1 MCEAGNENPE
11 ATDPVVIVG
20 TACRLPGGIDSPEG
34 LWRLLSDGEDVFGPF
49 PTDRGWDL
57 DALYDPDPSAPGRS
71 YVREGGFLAGAGEFD
86 APFFGISPREAEA
99 MHPQQRLLLEVVW
112 EALERAGVDPTTL
125 RGTATGVFVG
135 AEAHEYGP
143 GLTNAHGAEGHL
155 ATGTAGSVVS
165 GRVAYELGLRGPVL
179 TVDTASSSS
188 LVALHLAVR
197 SIRSGECARA
207 VVGGVTV
214 MPTPAAFVA
223 FSRQRALSPDA
234 RPRPFGADANGTAW
248 SEGVGVLFV
257 ERLSTARAE
266 GHQVL
271 AVVRGSGINSDGASA
286 GLTAPSEEAQREV
299 IVTALADAG
308 LLPSDVDAVEAH
320 GTGTPLGDPVE
331 ARALIA
337 AYGQDRERPLY
348 MGSLKSNL
356 GHTQAA
362 AGVLGVVKMVEALR
376 RGVLPAT
383 LRAEPPTPH
392 VDWSSGAVRLL
403 TGKRDWPGGDVPRRC
418 GVSSFGFS
426 GSNAHVLLEE
436 APPAPEPAGRESAP
450 LPAAL
455 PLVLSARSAAALRG
469 QAAGL
474 VGLEADQRDLGH
486 SLLASRSLFEH
497 RAVVVDRDGLERFAR
512 GEVTPA
518 VVTGVADVEGGTV
531 FVFPGQGAQ
540 WAGMGARLLDESPVF
555 ADRIGE
561 CAAALSPFTDWSLV
575 DVLRQTEGAPDLD
588 RVDVVQPVS
597 FAVMVSLAALWR
609 SRGVRPDAVV
619 GHSQGEIAAAVVAG
633 ALSLE
638 DGARVVALRSRA
650 IARRIAGDGLMMSV
664 ALAAERVEPLL
675 PADGSVQIAAVNGPT
690 SVVVAGP
697 PAALETL
704 FEALTAE
711 GVRVR
716 RIAVDYA
723 SHTTQVEAIQ
733 QELLDL
739 LAPIRPRT
747 AQVPFYSTVSSGWLD
762 TATMDAGYWYRNLR
776 HTVNFGPAIA
786 ALLDDGH
793 RAFIECSPHPVLRVA
808 LAEAVEAAGAR
819 AVVTGTLRRG
829 EDGLNRVFTSFAEAF
844 VRGVAVD
851 WSGLYE
857 GGRRIGLPTYAFD
870 RRRYWLAGPGAT
882 AAPVR
887 RPEPV
892 ADVPA
897 LDRAALLDAVRAQAA
912 GVLGHTDPAAI
923 DPSREFRAL
932 GFDSI
937 TAVELRER
945 LVGALGI
952 ALPTSAVYDHPTPDR
967 LTDFLLA
974 SVTGETGVTGE
985 TAEAAA
991 TGTAADEPI
1000 AIVGMACRFPGGV
1013 AGPEDLWRVAAEG
1026 RCVVGTFPTDRG
1038 WDLDALFAPGADGT
1052 PAVATQSGGFLSDA
1066 AGFDAE
1072 FFGISPREAKA
1083 MDPQQRHLLET
1094 TWEALEHAGL
1104 DPMSLRGTRT
1114 GVFVGTFGGS
1124 YASLLDRR
1132 EDSRGFV
1139 MTGTTPSV
1147 MSGRTAYVLGTEGP
1161 ALTVDTACSSSL
1173 VALHLAAQAL
1183 RAGECGLALAG
1194 GVTIMSTPDNFV
1206 EFTRQGGLAVDGRCK
1221 SFSDA
1226 ADGTGWSEGVG
1237 VLVLERLSAARANGH
1252 RVLAV
1257 VRGSAVNQDG
1267 ASNGLTAPN
1276 GPSQQRVIRAALA
1289 NAGLSPSEVDAV
1301 EAHGTGTKL
1310 GDPIEAQALLA
1321 AYGRDRDR
1329 PLLLGSLKSNIG
1341 HTQAAAGIAGVIKMV
1356 LAMRHGRLP
1365 GTLHVEQ
1372 PSSHVDWSMGAVE
1385 LLTKAAAWPDT
1396 GRPRR
1401 AAVSSFG
1408 ISGTNAHVVLEQVAQ
1423 PEPAPETNGVLVPWM
1438 VSAPTAEALRAQAA
1452 RIATASGGA
1461 ADVAL
1466 SLAGTRTHFPH
1477 RLAVTGR
1484 DGDTL
1489 RAELA
1494 DPTGALQGSVVHGR
1508 LGVLFTGQGSQRLG
1522 MGRGLY
1528 ERFPAFAAAFD
1539 EVVAALGT
1547 EVRDVMWGKEA
1558 AELDR
1563 TRWTQPA
1570 LFALEVALYRL
1581 VESWGVEPDMVGGH
1595 SVGEIA
1601 AAHVAGVLSLA
1612 DAATLVL
1619 TRADLM
1625 QALPEGGAML
1635 AVEATPGEVCPLL
1648 VEGVSIAAVNGPM
1661 SVVVSGV
1668 GDVVAKIR
1676 DTFTALGRRTKPLPV
1691 SHAYHSPLMDP
1702 MLARFGEALGECTF
1716 HEPRIPFVSALTGRI
1731 DSPDSGIYWAQHVR
1745 QPVLFTDAVRA
1756 MADAGVRT
1764 VLELGPDGTLTALV
1778 PDAAGDVDLRAIP
1791 LLRRDRPE
1799 EEAAVTALTE
1809 LHVRGTTVDWAAF
1822 LADTGAHLVALPTYA
1837 FRHQRFW
1844 PDDGRTDDVVG
1855 AGLDQAGHPLLGAVV
1870 RPADGDGV
1878 LLTGRLSATAHP
1890 WLADHVVG
1898 GRNLFPGTGF
1908 VELVLRAGEEAGC
1921 PRLDELTLAVPLVLP
1936 AHGSV
1941 PVQVAVGA
1949 DEDGRRPVKVSAFA
1963 DGTWTPHATGYLT
1976 ADAPAPDTAF
1986 AREPWP
1992 PAGAQALPLDDRYE
2006 RLAETNLAYGP
2017 AFRGVRAVWRRDAEV
2032 FAEVALPDVVAG
2044 QAGAFG
2050 LHPALLD
2057 AAVQVAFLA
2066 DLGAAPGALPFA
2078 WEGVSLAATGAAVL
2092 RVRLTTTGPGVSIT
2106 AADVLG
2112 DPVAAVESLT
2122 LRAAAAPVAAHAY
2135 DSLFALEWT
2144 PLPDAAAIEPAAV
2157 TEFAPATGDI
2167 AAATH
2172 AAAAKALEAVQEWL
2186 SGDSAEPLLF
2196 VTHGAVTGAD
2206 PASAAVWGLV
2216 RSAQTENPGRF
2227 LLLDLPEGQDP
2238 SAAYGALQASG
2249 EPQGWVRDGVVHA
2262 ARLAHL
2268 GADAGLLP
2276 PRGSGWRLDV
2286 THRGS
2291 IDNIALVPHPEAERE
2306 PTGRQVQ
2313 VRVRAAGVNFRD
2325 VLNVLGMYPGD
2336 PGAPGAE
2343 AMGEVVSVGPEVTGV
2358 RFGDRVMGMVTGGFG
2373 PLAVVDERLIV
2384 PVPAAWPDE
2393 VAAAVPLVFLTA
2405 YHGLVDLAGL
2415 RSGERVLIHA
2425 GAGGVGM
2432 AAIQLARHLGAE
2444 VFATASEGKWD
2455 TLRALG
2461 VADDHI
2467 ATSRTLDFAEAFA
2480 RVLGEQR
2487 IDVVLNSLAGEF
2499 IDASLGLLADGGR
2512 FAEMGKTDLRDPADL
2527 PGVRY
2532 LPFDLMTVEPDRVA
2546 GMLAALGE
2554 LFDAGT
2560 LTPLPV
2566 RSWDVRRARD
2576 AFRYMSQAKHIGKI
2590 ALTMPAEPA
2599 TEGTVLVTGG
2609 TGGLGS
2615 RLALHLA
2622 GQGVT
2627 RMVLAS
2633 RRGQTADGA
2642 AQLGEELA
2650 RRGVEVRMVACDI
2663 ADADATREL
2672 VASIPDLTTVV
2683 HTAGVL
2689 DDGVVGSLT
2698 PQRLATVLRAKADAA
2713 WNLHEATKDR
2723 PLTAFVTF
2731 SSVMGV
2737 LGGAGQANYAAAN
2750 AFLDAL
2756 AAHRRSVGLPAVSLA
2771 WGAWAPGTGMT
2782 ATLSE
2787 ADLARMA
2794 RDGMA
2799 PLPTEQGMALFDAAL
2814 AVDAPVLVPMRLD
2827 LPRLRAR
2834 SDVPAVLRGLA
2845 GTGRRTAASAAA
2857 EAGTAT
2863 LASRLAGAAPD
2874 ERLRLVL
2881 GAVRTEAAAVLGHG
2895 SPAAI
2900 EPSREFRQLGFDS
2913 LTGVELRNRLTTV
2926 TGRRLPSTLLFD
2938 YPTPAALAEY
2948 LRGEL
2953 TPSNAPEP
2961 AGTGTPL
2968 EQLDRLEAALAAAGS
2983 TADHATLADRL
2994 EQLGRRLRQTDMDTA
3009 GPVGEIDA
3017 DKINS
3022 ASVDELFT
3030 IIDGDLGVSQN

>member
-1 MCEAGNENPE
+1 MI
-11 ATDPVVIVG
+11 DPVVIVG
-20 TACRLPGGIDSPEG
+20 TACRLPGGIDSPEE
-34 LWRLLSDGEDVFGPF
+34 LWRLLCDGEDVLGPF

-57 DALYDPDPSAPGRS
+57 DALYDPDPTAPGRS
-71 YVREGGFLAGAGEFD
+71 YVREGGFLAGAAEFD
-86 APFFGISPREAEA
+86 ATFFGISPREAEP
-99 MHPQQRLLLEVVW
+99 MHPQQRVLLEVVW
-112 EALERAGVDPTTL
+112 EALERAGVDPATL
-125 RGTATGVFVG
+125 RSTATGVFVG

-155 ATGTAGSVVS
+155 HTGTAGSVAS
-165 GRVAYELGLRGPVL
+165 GRIAYELGLRGPVL

-197 SIRSGECARA
+197 SIRGGECAQA
-207 VVGGVTV
+207 IVGGVTV

-234 RPRPFGADANGTAW
+234 RPKPFGADANGTAW
-248 SEGVGVLFV
+248 SEGAGVLFV
-257 ERLSTARAE
+257 ERLSTARAA

-271 AVVRGSGINSDGASA
+271 AVVRGSAINSDGASA

-299 IVTALADAG
+299 VVAALADAG
-308 LLPSDVDAVEAH
+308 LRPSEVDAVEAH
-320 GTGTPLGDPVE
+320 GTGTPLGDPIE

-337 AYGQDRERPLY
+337 TYGQDRDRPLY

-376 RGVLPAT
+376 HGVLPAT

-392 VDWSSGAVRLL
+392 VDWSSGAVELL
-403 TGKRDWPGGDVPRRC
+403 TRQRDWTSGDALRRC

-426 GSNAHVLLEE
+426 GSNAHVLMEE
-436 APPAPEPAGRESAP
+436 APPVPAPAERVTEPA
-450 LPAAL
+450 PAAL

-474 VGLEADQRDLGH
+474 VGLEADPRDLGH
-486 SLLASRSLFEH
+486 SLVTTRSLFEH
-497 RAVVVDRDGLERFAR
+497 RAVVVDRDGLEVFAR
-512 GEVTPA
+512 GEATPA
-518 VVTGVADVEGGTV
+518 VVHGVADVEGRTV

-555 ADRIGE
+555 AEHINE
-561 CAAALSPFTDWSLV
+561 CAVALSEFTDWSLV
-575 DVLRQTEGAPDLD
+575 DVLRQAEGAPSLD

-609 SRGVRPDAVV
+609 ARGVRPDAVV

-638 DGARVVALRSRA
+638 DGARVVALRSQA
-650 IARRIAGDGLMMSV
+650 LARRIAGEGVMMSV
-664 ALAAERVEPLL
+664 PLPVERVERML
-675 PADGSVQIAAVNGPT
+675 PADGSVQIAVVNGPA
-690 SVVVAGP
+690 SVVVAGA

-704 FEALTAE
+704 FDTWTAD

-716 RIAVDYA
+716 RIDIDYA
-723 SHTTQVEAIQ
+723 SHTAQVEKIQ
-733 QELLDL
+733 EELLDL
-739 LAPIRPRT
+739 LAPVRPRT
-747 AQVPFYSTVSSGWLD
+747 AEVPFYSTVTGEWLD
-762 TATMDAGYWYRNLR
+762 TATMDGGYWYRNLR
-776 HTVNFGPAIA
+776 STVNFGPAIA
-786 ALLDDGH
+786 ALLAEGH
-793 RAFIECSPHPVLRVA
+793 RAFIECSPHPVLRVGI
-808 LAEAVEAAGAR
+808 AEAVEAAGVR

-829 EDGLNRVFTSFAEAF
+829 EGGLDRVYASFAEAF
-844 VRGVAVD
+844 VRGVPMD
-851 WSGLYE
+851 WAGLYE
-857 GGRRIGLPTYAFD
+857 GGRRIDLPTYAFD
-870 RRRYWLAGPGAT
+870 RRRYWMAGPGAT

-887 RPEPV
+887 EPEPV
-892 ADVPA
+892 AVAEVPA
-897 LDRAALLDAVRAQAA
+897 LDRAALLDTVRAQAA
-912 GVLGHTDPAAI
+912 TVLGHTDTAAI
-923 DPSREFRAL
+923 DTSREWRAL
-932 GFDSI
+932 GVDSI
-937 TAVELRER
+937 TAVDLRER
-945 LVGALGI
+945 LVAALGT
-952 ALPTSAVYDHPTPDR
+952 ALPTSVVYDHPTPDR
-967 LTDFLLA
+967 LADFLHA
-974 SVTGETGVTGE
+974 S
-985 TAEAAA
+985 A
-991 TGTAADEPI
+991 TGGTEDATVTPATADEPI
-1000 AIVGMACRFPGGV
+1000 AIVGMACRFPGGI

-1026 RCVVGTFPTDRG
+1026 RCVVGDFPTDRG
-1038 WDLDALFAPGADGT
+1038 WDLDALFAPGPDGT
-1052 PAVATQSGGFLSDA
+1052 PAVATRSGGFLPDA

-1083 MDPQQRHLLET
+1083 MDPQQRQLLET
-1094 TWEALEHAGL
+1094 SWEALERAGL
-1104 DPMSLRGTRT
+1104 DPASLRGTRT

-1124 YASLLDRR
+1124 YEALLGRR
-1132 EDSRGFV
+1132 DDSRGFV

-1147 MSGRTAYVLGTEGP
+1147 MSGRTAYVLGLEGP

-1206 EFTRQGGLAVDGRCK
+1206 EFTRQGGLAADGRCK

-1289 NAGLSPSEVDAV
+1289 NAGLRPSDVDAV
-1301 EAHGTGTKL
+1301 EAHGTGTRL
-1310 GDPIEAQALLA
+1310 GDPIEAEALLA
-1321 AYGRDRDR
+1321 AYGRDRET

-1356 LAMRHGRLP
+1356 QAMQHGMLP
-1365 GTLHVEQ
+1365 RTLHVEQ
-1372 PSSHVDWSMGAVE
+1372 PSSHVDWSAGAVD
-1385 LLTKAAAWPDT
+1385 LLTEATPWPDT
-1396 GRPRR
+1396 DRPRR

-1423 PEPAPETNGVLVPWM
+1423 PEPEPETNGVLVPWV
-1438 VSAPTAEALRAQAA
+1438 VSAPTPEALRAQAA
-1452 RIATASGGA
+1452 RVATASGGA
-1461 ADVAL
+1461 ADVAR
-1466 SLAGTRTHFPH
+1466 SLVGTRTHFAH

-1489 RAELA
+1489 RAMLA
-1494 DPTGALQGSVVHGR
+1494 GPAGAVQGSVVPGK
-1508 LGVLFTGQGSQRLG
+1508 LGVLFTGQGAQRLG

-1528 ERFPAFAAAFD
+1528 ERFPAFATAYD

-1547 EVRDVMWGKEA
+1547 EVRDVMWGEDA

-1563 TRWTQPA
+1563 TRRTQPA

-1581 VESWGVEPDMVGGH
+1581 VQSWGVEPDMVGGH

-1619 TRADLM
+1619 TRAGLM
-1625 QALPEGGAML
+1625 GALPEGGAML
-1635 AVEATPGEVCPLL
+1635 AVEATVGEVCPLL
-1648 VEGVSIAAVNGPM
+1648 VEGVSIAAVNGPT
-1661 SVVVSGV
+1661 SVVVAGV
-1668 GDVVAKIR
+1668 GEVVAKIR
-1676 DTFTALGRRTKPLPV
+1676 DTFTEQGRRTKLLPV

-1702 MLARFGEALGECTF
+1702 MLAEFGETLEDLTF
-1716 HEPRIPFVSALTGRI
+1716 QEPRIPFVSALTGRI
-1731 DSPDSGIYWAQHVR
+1731 DAPDSGIYWVQHVR

-1764 VLELGPDGTLTALV
+1764 VLELGPDGTLSALV
-1778 PDAAGDVDLRAIP
+1778 PDAVGDADIRAIP

-1799 EEAAVTALTE
+1799 EDRAVTALTE
-1809 LHVRGTTVDWAAF
+1809 LYVRGTEVDWAAF
-1822 LADTGAHLVALPTYA
+1822 LADTGAHTVTLPTYA

-1844 PDDGRTDDVVG
+1844 PDDGETGDVTG
-1855 AGLDQAGHPLLGAVV
+1855 AGLEQAGHPLLGAVV
-1870 RPADGDGV
+1870 RLADGDGV
-1878 LLTGRLSATAHP
+1878 LLTGRLSATAQP

-1898 GRNLFPGTGF
+1898 GRILFPGTGF
-1908 VELVLRAGEEAGC
+1908 VELALRAGDEAGC
-1921 PRLDELTLAVPLVLP
+1921 GRLDELTLAVPLVLP
-1936 AHGSV
+1936 ARGSV

-1949 DEDGRRPVKVSAFA
+1949 AEDGRRPVKVSSWA
-1963 DGTWTPHATGYLT
+1963 DGTWTLHATGHLA
-1976 ADAPAPDTAF
+1976 ADAPAVDTAF
-1986 AREPWP
+1986 ARDQWP
-1992 PAGAQALPLDDRYE
+1992 PAGAQALPLDDCYE
-2006 RLAETNLAYGP
+2006 RLAAMDLDYGP
-2017 AFRGVRAVWRRDAEV
+2017 AFRGVRAVWQRDAEV
-2032 FAEVALPDVVAG
+2032 FAEVALPDVVADR
-2044 QAGAFG
+2044 ADAFG

-2057 AAVQVAFLA
+2057 AAVQVAFLG
-2066 DLGAAPGALPFA
+2066 DLGVPPGALPFA
-2078 WEGVSLAATGAAVL
+2078 WEGVTLPAAGATAL
-2092 RVRLTTTGPGVSIT
+2092 RVRLAPNGPGVSVT

-2112 DPVAAVESLT
+2112 EPVAAVESLT
-2122 LRAAAAPVAAHAY
+2122 LRAAATPAAALAY
-2135 DSLFALEWT
+2135 DSLFALDWT
-2144 PLPDAAAIEPAAV
+2144 PLPEAGAAEPAAV
-2157 TEFAPATGDI
+2157 LEFAPAAGDM
-2167 AAATH
+2167 
-2172 AAAAKALEAVQEWL
+2172 AAAAHEAAARALEAVQKRL
-2186 SGDSAEPLLF
+2186 SGDSEEPLLF
-2196 VTHGAVTGAD
+2196 VTHGAVTGDD
-2206 PASAAVWGLV
+2206 PASAAVWGLL

-2227 LLLDLPEGQDP
+2227 LLLDLPDGGDLP
-2238 SAAYGALQASG
+2238 AAYGALLASG

-2262 ARLAHL
+2262 ARLARL

-2276 PRGSGWRLDV
+2276 PGGSGWRLDIPK
-2286 THRGS
+2286 RGS
-2291 IDNIALVPHPEAERE
+2291 IDDIALVPYPDAERE
-2306 PTGRQVQ
+2306 LAGRHVR

-2343 AMGEVVSVGPEVTGV
+2343 GMGEIVEVGPEVTGLRV
-2358 RFGDRVMGMVTGGFG
+2358 GDRVMGMITGGFG
-2373 PLAVVDERLIV
+2373 PLAAVDERLLT
-2384 PVPAAWPDE
+2384 PVPAAWPDD

-2415 RSGERVLIHA
+2415 RGGERVLIHA

-2467 ATSRTLDFAEAFA
+2467 ASSRTLDFAGAFGG
-2480 RVLGEQR
+2480 VLGEQR

-2512 FAEMGKTDLRDPADL
+2512 FVEMGKTDLRDPADL

-2532 LPFDLMTVEPDRVA
+2532 LPFDLMVVAPDCIA
-2546 GMLAALGE
+2546 GMLAELGKLFEAGAL
-2554 LFDAGT
+2554 A
-2560 LTPLPV
+2560 PLPV
-2566 RSWDVRRARD
+2566 RSWDVRRACD
-2576 AFRYMSQAKHIGKI
+2576 AFRYMSQARHIGKI
-2590 ALTMPAEPA
+2590 TLTMPTGPA
-2599 TEGTVLVTGG
+2599 TGGTVLVTGG

-2633 RRGQTADGA
+2633 RRGPAADGA
-2642 AQLGEELA
+2642 TELREELA
-2650 RRGVEVRMVACDI
+2650 ALGVQVRVVACDI
-2663 ADADATREL
+2663 ADGDATREL

-2723 PLTAFVTF
+2723 RLAHFVTF

-2737 LGGAGQANYAAAN
+2737 IGGAGQANYAAAN

-2756 AAHRRSVGLPAVSLA
+2756 AAHRRSAGLPAVSLA

-2782 ATLSE
+2782 ATLSDV
-2787 ADLARMA
+2787 DLARMA

-2799 PLPTEQGMALFDAAL
+2799 PLTTEQGMALFDAAL
-2814 AVDAPVLVPMRLD
+2814 AVDAPALVPMRLE
-2827 LPRLRAR
+2827 LSKLRTR

-2845 GTGRRTAASAAA
+2845 GTGRRTAASTAAA
-2857 EAGTAT
+2857 EVAT

-2900 EPSREFRQLGFDS
+2900 EQSREFRQLGFDS
-2913 LTGVELRNRLTTV
+2913 LTGVELRNRLNTV

-2938 YPTPAALAEY
+2938 YPTPSALAEY
-2948 LRGEL
+2948 LRDEL
-2953 TPSNAPEP
+2953 APSAEPEA

-2968 EQLDRLEAALAAAGS
+2968 QELDRLEAALAAAGP

-2994 EQLGRRLRQTDMDTA
+2994 EQLGRRLRQAETDAA
-3009 GPVGEIDA
+3009 GPVDEIDA

-3030 IIDGDLGVSQN
+3030 IIDGELGISQD

>member
-1 MCEAGNENPE
+1 MSEAGNENPE
-11 ATDPVVIVG
+11 VIDPVVIVG

-34 LWRLLSDGEDVFGPF
+34 LWRLLCDGEDVLGPF

-57 DALYDPDPSAPGRS
+57 DALYDPDPTAPGRS
-71 YVREGGFLAGAGEFD
+71 YVREGGFLAGAAEFD

-99 MHPQQRLLLEVVW
+99 MHPQQRVLLEVVW
-112 EALERAGVDPTTL
+112 EALERAGVDPVTL
-125 RGTATGVFVG
+125 RNTATGVFVG

-155 ATGTAGSVVS
+155 HTGTAGSVAS
-165 GRVAYELGLRGPVL
+165 GRIAYELGLRGPVL

-197 SIRSGECARA
+197 SVRGGECAQA
-207 VVGGVTV
+207 IVGGVTV

-234 RPRPFGADANGTAW
+234 RPKPFGADANGTAW
-248 SEGVGVLFV
+248 SEGAGVLFV

-271 AVVRGSGINSDGASA
+271 AVVRGSAINSDGASA

-299 IVTALADAG
+299 VAAALADAG
-308 LLPSDVDAVEAH
+308 LRPSEVDAVEAH
-320 GTGTPLGDPVE
+320 GTGTPLGDPIE

-337 AYGQDRERPLY
+337 TYGQDRDRPLWT
-348 MGSLKSNL
+348 GSLKSNL

-376 RGVLPAT
+376 HGVLPAT
-383 LRAEPPTPH
+383 LRAEPPTSH
-392 VDWSSGAVRLL
+392 VDWSSGAVELL
-403 TGKRDWPGGDVPRRC
+403 TRQRDWTSGDAPRRC

-436 APPAPEPAGRESAP
+436 APPAPAPAERETE
-450 LPAAL
+450 PAAL

-474 VGLEADQRDLGH
+474 VRLEADPRDLGH
-486 SLLASRSLFEH
+486 SLVTTRSLFEH
-497 RAVVVDRDGLERFAR
+497 RAVVVDRDGLEAFAR
-512 GEVTPA
+512 GEATPA
-518 VVTGVADVEGGTV
+518 AVHGVADVEGRTV

-555 ADRIGE
+555 AERIGA
-561 CAAALSPFTDWSLV
+561 CAAALSEFTDWSLV
-575 DVLRQTEGAPDLD
+575 DVLRQAEGAPDLD

-609 SRGVRPDAVV
+609 ARGVRPDAVV

-650 IARRIAGDGLMMSV
+650 IARRIAGEGAMMSV
-664 ALAAERVEPLL
+664 PLPVERVESLL
-675 PADGSVQIAAVNGPT
+675 PADGSVQIAVVNGPA
-690 SVVVAGP
+690 SVVVAGA

-704 FEALTAE
+704 FDTLTAD

-716 RIAVDYA
+716 RIDVDYA
-723 SHTTQVEAIQ
+723 SHTAQVEKIQ
-733 QELLDL
+733 EELLDL
-739 LAPIRPRT
+739 LAPVRPRT
-747 AQVPFYSTVSSGWLD
+747 AEVPFHSTVTGEWLD
-762 TATMDAGYWYRNLR
+762 TETMDGGYWYRNLR
-776 HTVNFGPAIA
+776 STVNFGPAIA
-786 ALLDDGH
+786 TLLDEGH
-793 RAFIECSPHPVLRVA
+793 RAFIECSPHPVLRVGIT
-808 LAEAVEAAGAR
+808 EAIEAAGVR

-829 EDGLNRVFTSFAEAF
+829 EDGLDRVYASFAEAF
-844 VRGVAVD
+844 VRGVPVD
-851 WSGLYE
+851 WAGLYE
-857 GGRRIGLPTYAFD
+857 GGRRIDLPTYAFD
-870 RRRYWLAGPGAT
+870 RRRYWTAGPGTT

-887 RPEPV
+887 EPEPAAV
-892 ADVPA
+892 AEVPA
-897 LDRAALLDAVRAQAA
+897 LDRTALLDTVRAQAA
-912 GVLGHTDPAAI
+912 TVLGHTDAAAI
-923 DPSREFRAL
+923 DTSRGFRAL

-937 TAVELRER
+937 TAVDLRER
-945 LVGALGI
+945 LVAALGI
-952 ALPTSAVYDHPTPDR
+952 ALPASVVYDHPTPDR
-967 LTDFLLA
+967 LADFLLA
-974 SVTGETGVTGE
+974 SVTGETE
-985 TAEAAA
+985 EATLTPA
-991 TGTAADEPI
+991 AADEPI
-1000 AIVGMACRFPGGV
+1000 AIVGMACRFPGGI

-1026 RCVVGTFPTDRG
+1026 RCVVGDFPTDRG
-1038 WDLDALFAPGADGT
+1038 WDLDALFAPGSDGT
-1052 PAVATQSGGFLSDA
+1052 PAVATRSGGFLPDA

-1083 MDPQQRHLLET
+1083 MDPQQRQLLET
-1094 TWEALEHAGL
+1094 TWEALERAGL
-1104 DPMSLRGTRT
+1104 DPASLRGTRT

-1124 YASLLDRR
+1124 YESLLGRR
-1132 EDSRGFV
+1132 DDARGFV

-1147 MSGRTAYVLGTEGP
+1147 MSGRTAYVLGLEGP

-1206 EFTRQGGLAVDGRCK
+1206 EFTRQGGLAADGRCK

-1289 NAGLSPSEVDAV
+1289 NAGLRPSDVDAV
-1301 EAHGTGTKL
+1301 EAHGTGTRL

-1321 AYGRDRDR
+1321 AYGRDRET

-1356 LAMRHGRLP
+1356 QAMQHGMLP
-1365 GTLHVEQ
+1365 QTLHVEQ
-1372 PSSHVDWSMGAVE
+1372 PSSHVDWSAGAVD
-1385 LLTKAAAWPDT
+1385 LLTEATPWPDT
-1396 GRPRR
+1396 DRPRR

-1408 ISGTNAHVVLEQVAQ
+1408 ISGTNAHVILEQAAQ
-1423 PEPAPETNGVLVPWM
+1423 PEPAPETNGVLVPWV
-1438 VSAPTAEALRAQAA
+1438 VSAPTPEALRAQAA
-1452 RIATASGGA
+1452 RVATASGGA

-1466 SLAGTRTHFPH
+1466 SLAGTRTRFAH

-1489 RAELA
+1489 RATLA
-1494 DPTGALQGSVVHGR
+1494 GPTDAVQGSVVQGK

-1528 ERFPAFAAAFD
+1528 ERFPAFATAYD
-1539 EVVAALGT
+1539 EVIAALGT
-1547 EVRDVMWGKEA
+1547 EVRDVMWGEDA

-1563 TRWTQPA
+1563 TRWAQPA

-1619 TRADLM
+1619 TRAGLM

-1635 AVEATPGEVCPLL
+1635 AVEATLGEVCPLL
-1648 VEGVSIAAVNGPM
+1648 VEGVSVAAVNGPA
-1661 SVVVSGV
+1661 SVVVAGV
-1668 GDVVAKIR
+1668 GEVVAKIR
-1676 DTFTALGRRTKPLPV
+1676 DTFTEQGRRTKLLLV

-1702 MLARFGEALGECTF
+1702 MLAGFGEALEDLAF

-1731 DSPDSGIYWAQHVR
+1731 DVPDSGVYWVQHVR

-1764 VLELGPDGTLTALV
+1764 VLELGPDGTLSALV
-1778 PDAAGDVDLRAIP
+1778 PDAAGDADVRAIP

-1799 EEAAVTALTE
+1799 EDRAVTALTE
-1809 LHVRGTTVDWAAF
+1809 LHVRGTEVDWAAF
-1822 LADTGAHLVALPTYA
+1822 LADTGAHTVALPTYA

-1844 PDDGRTDDVVG
+1844 PDDGETGDVVG
-1855 AGLDQAGHPLLGAVV
+1855 AGLEQAGHPLLGAVV
-1870 RPADGDGV
+1870 QLADRDGV
-1878 LLTGRLSATAHP
+1878 LLTGRLSATAQP

-1898 GRNLFPGTGF
+1898 GRILFPGTGF
-1908 VELVLRAGEEAGC
+1908 VELALRAGDEAGC
-1921 PRLDELTLAVPLVLP
+1921 GRLDELTLAVPLVLP
-1936 AHGSV
+1936 ARGSV

-1949 DEDGRRPVKVSAFA
+1949 AEDGRRPVKVSSWA
-1963 DGTWTPHATGYLT
+1963 DGTWTLHATGHLA
-1976 ADAPAPDTAF
+1976 ADAPAADTAF
-1986 AREPWP
+1986 ARDQWP
-1992 PAGAQALPLDDRYE
+1992 PAGAQALPLDDCYE
-2006 RLAETNLAYGP
+2006 RLAAMNLDYGP

-2032 FAEVALPDVVAG
+2032 FAEVALPDAVADR
-2044 QAGAFG
+2044 AGAFG

-2057 AAVQVAFLA
+2057 AAVQVAFLG
-2066 DLGAAPGALPFA
+2066 DMGVPPGALPFA
-2078 WEGVSLAATGAAVL
+2078 WEGVSLPAAGAAAL
-2092 RVRLTTTGPGVSIT
+2092 RVRLAPNGPGVSIT

-2112 DPVAAVESLT
+2112 EPVAAAESLT
-2122 LRAAAAPVAAHAY
+2122 LRAAATPAAALAY
-2135 DSLFALEWT
+2135 DSLFALDWT
-2144 PLPDAAAIEPAAV
+2144 PLPEAGAAEPAAV
-2157 TEFAPATGDI
+2157 LEFAPATGDM
-2167 AAATH
+2167 AAAAH
-2172 AAAAKALEAVQEWL
+2172 AAAARALEAVQERL
-2186 SGDSAEPLLF
+2186 SRDSEEPLLF
-2196 VTHGAVTGAD
+2196 VTHGAVSGDD

-2216 RSAQTENPGRF
+2216 RTAQTENPGRF
-2227 LLLDLPEGQDP
+2227 LLLDLPEGGDLP
-2238 SAAYGALQASG
+2238 AAYGALVTSG

-2262 ARLAHL
+2262 ARLARL

-2276 PRGSGWRLDV
+2276 PGGSGWRLDIPK
-2286 THRGS
+2286 RGS
-2291 IDNIALVPHPEAERE
+2291 IDDIALVPYPEAERE
-2306 PTGRQVQ
+2306 LAGRHVR

-2343 AMGEVVSVGPEVTGV
+2343 GMGEVVEVGPEVTGV
-2358 RFGDRVMGMVTGGFG
+2358 RVGDRVMGMITGGFG
-2373 PLAVVDERLIV
+2373 PLAVVDERLLT

-2415 RSGERVLIHA
+2415 RGGERVLVHA

-2467 ATSRTLDFAEAFA
+2467 ASSRTLDFAGTFG

-2499 IDASLGLLADGGR
+2499 TDASLDLLADGGR
-2512 FAEMGKTDLRDPADL
+2512 FVEMGKTDLRDPADL
-2527 PGVRY
+2527 PDVRY
-2532 LPFDLMTVEPDRVA
+2532 LPFDLMVVDPDRIA
-2546 GMLAALGE
+2546 GMLAELSE
-2554 LFDAGT
+2554 LFEAGV
-2560 LTPLPV
+2560 LAPLPV
-2566 RSWDVRRARD
+2566 RSWDVRRAGD
-2576 AFRYMSQAKHIGKI
+2576 AFRYMSQARHTGKI
-2590 ALTMPAEPA
+2590 TLTMPAGTA
-2599 TEGTVLVTGG
+2599 TDGTVLVTGG

-2622 GQGVT
+2622 GQGVA

-2633 RRGQTADGA
+2633 RRGPAADGA
-2642 AQLGEELA
+2642 TELREELA
-2650 RRGVEVRMVACDI
+2650 GLGVQVRVVACDI
-2663 ADADATREL
+2663 ADGDATREL

-2723 PLTAFVTF
+2723 RLAHFVTF

-2737 LGGAGQANYAAAN
+2737 IGGAGQANYAAAN

-2756 AAHRRSVGLPAVSLA
+2756 AAHRRSAGLPAVSLA
-2771 WGAWAPGTGMT
+2771 WGAWAPGAGMT
-2782 ATLSE
+2782 ATLSDV
-2787 ADLARMA
+2787 DLARMA

-2799 PLPTEQGMALFDAAL
+2799 PLTTEQGMALFDAAL
-2814 AVDAPVLVPMRLD
+2814 AVDAPALVPMRLE
-2827 LPRLRAR
+2827 LSGLRTR
-2834 SDVPAVLRGLA
+2834 SDAPAVLRGLA
-2845 GTGRRTAASAAA
+2845 GTGRRTAASTAAA
-2857 EAGTAT
+2857 EVAT

-2895 SPAAI
+2895 SSAAI
-2900 EPSREFRQLGFDS
+2900 EQYREFRQLGFDS
-2913 LTGVELRNRLTTV
+2913 LTGVELRNRLNTV

-2938 YPTPAALAEY
+2938 YPTPSALAEY
-2948 LRGEL
+2948 LRDEL
-2953 TPSNAPEP
+2953 APSAGAEA
-2961 AGTGTPL
+2961 AGTGMPL
-2968 EQLDRLEAALAAAGS
+2968 QELDRLEAALAAAGP

-2994 EQLGRRLRQTDMDTA
+2994 EQLGRRLRQAETDAA
-3009 GPVGEIDA
+3009 GHVDEIDA

-3030 IIDGDLGVSQN
+3030 IIDGELGISQD

>member
-1 MCEAGNENPE
+1 MSEAGNENPE
-11 ATDPVVIVG
+11 VIDPVVIVG
-20 TACRLPGGIDSPEG
+20 TACRLPGGIDSPEE
-34 LWRLLSDGEDVFGPF
+34 LWRLLCDGEDVLGPF

-57 DALYDPDPSAPGRS
+57 DALYDPDPTAPGRS
-71 YVREGGFLAGAGEFD
+71 YVREGGFLAGAAEFD

-99 MHPQQRLLLEVVW
+99 MHPQQRVLLEVVW
-112 EALERAGVDPTTL
+112 EALERAGVDPATL

-155 ATGTAGSVVS
+155 HTGTAGSVAS
-165 GRVAYELGLRGPVL
+165 GRIAYELGLRGPVL

-197 SIRSGECARA
+197 SVRGGECAQA
-207 VVGGVTV
+207 IVGGVTV

-223 FSRQRALSPDA
+223 FSRQRGLSPDA
-234 RPRPFGADANGTAW
+234 RPKPFGADANGTAW
-248 SEGVGVLFV
+248 SEGAGVLFV
-257 ERLSTARAE
+257 ERLSTARAA

-271 AVVRGSGINSDGASA
+271 AVVRGSAINSDGASA

-299 IVTALADAG
+299 VVAALADAG
-308 LLPSDVDAVEAH
+308 LRPSEVDAVEAH
-320 GTGTPLGDPVE
+320 GTGTPLGDPIE

-337 AYGQDRERPLY
+337 TYGQDRDRPLWT
-348 MGSLKSNL
+348 GSLKSNV

-376 RGVLPAT
+376 HGVLPAT

-392 VDWSSGAVRLL
+392 VDWSSGAVELL
-403 TGKRDWPGGDVPRRC
+403 TGQRDWTSGDAPRRC

-436 APPAPEPAGRESAP
+436 APPVPVPAERETEPG
-450 LPAAL
+450 PAAL

-469 QAAGL
+469 QAARL
-474 VGLEADQRDLGH
+474 VGLEAGPRDLGH
-486 SLLASRSLFEH
+486 SLVTTRSLFEH
-497 RAVVVDRDGLERFAR
+497 RAVVVDRDGLEAFAR
-512 GEVTPA
+512 GEATPA
-518 VVTGVADVEGGTV
+518 VVHGVADAEGRTV

-555 ADRIGE
+555 AERIGACE
-561 CAAALSPFTDWSLV
+561 AALSEFTDWSLV
-575 DVLRQTEGAPDLD
+575 DVLRQAEGAPSLD

-609 SRGVRPDAVV
+609 ARGVRPDAVV

-638 DGARVVALRSRA
+638 DGARVVALRGQV
-650 IARRIAGDGLMMSV
+650 IARRIAGDGVMMSV
-664 ALAAERVEPLL
+664 PLPVERVESLL
-675 PADGSVQIAAVNGPT
+675 PADGSVQIAVVNGPA
-690 SVVVAGP
+690 SVVVAGA
-697 PAALETL
+697 PAVLETL
-704 FEALTAE
+704 FDTLTAD

-716 RIAVDYA
+716 RVDIDYA
-723 SHTTQVEAIQ
+723 SHTAQVEEVQ
-733 QELLDL
+733 EELLEL
-739 LAPIRPRT
+739 LAPVRPRT
-747 AQVPFYSTVSSGWLD
+747 AEVPFYSTVTGEWLD
-762 TATMDAGYWYRNLR
+762 TATMDGDYWYRNLR
-776 HTVNFGPAIA
+776 STVKFGPAIA
-786 ALLDDGH
+786 ALLDEGH
-793 RAFIECSPHPVLRVA
+793 RAFIECSPHPVLRVGIG
-808 LAEAVEAAGAR
+808 EAVEAAGVR

-829 EDGLNRVFTSFAEAF
+829 EDGLERVYASFAEAF
-844 VRGVAVD
+844 VRGVPVD
-851 WSGLYE
+851 WAGLYE
-857 GGRRIGLPTYAFD
+857 GGRRIDLPTYAFD
-870 RRRYWLAGPGAT
+870 RRRYWMAGPGAT

-887 RPEPV
+887 EPEPLTV
-892 ADVPA
+892 AEVPA
-897 LDRAALLDAVRAQAA
+897 LGRAALLDTVRAQAA
-912 GVLGHTDPAAI
+912 TVLGHTDTAAI
-923 DPSREFRAL
+923 DTSREWRAL

-937 TAVELRER
+937 TAVDLRER
-945 LVGALGI
+945 LVAALGI
-952 ALPTSAVYDHPTPDR
+952 ALPTSVVYDHPTPDR
-967 LTDFLLA
+967 LADFLHA
-974 SVTGETGVTGE
+974 STTGGTEEATVTP
-985 TAEAAA
+985 
-991 TGTAADEPI
+991 TAADEPI
-1000 AIVGMACRFPGGV
+1000 AIVGMACRFPGGI

-1026 RCVVGTFPTDRG
+1026 RCVVGDFPADRG
-1038 WDLDALFAPGADGT
+1038 WDLDALFAPGPDGT
-1052 PAVATQSGGFLSDA
+1052 PAVATRSGGFLPDA

-1083 MDPQQRHLLET
+1083 MDPQQRQLLET
-1094 TWEALEHAGL
+1094 SWEALERAGL
-1104 DPMSLRGTRT
+1104 APASLRGTRT
-1114 GVFVGTFGGS
+1114 GVFVGTFGGD
-1124 YASLLDRR
+1124 YGSLLGRR
-1132 EDSRGFV
+1132 DDSRGFV

-1147 MSGRTAYVLGTEGP
+1147 MSGRTAYVLGLEGP

-1206 EFTRQGGLAVDGRCK
+1206 EFTRQGGLAADGRCK

-1289 NAGLSPSEVDAV
+1289 NAGLRPADVDAV
-1301 EAHGTGTKL
+1301 EAHGTGTRL

-1321 AYGRDRDR
+1321 TYGLERET

-1356 LAMRHGRLP
+1356 QAMQHGMLP
-1365 GTLHVEQ
+1365 RTLHVEQ
-1372 PSSHVDWSMGAVE
+1372 PSSHVDWSAGAVH
-1385 LLTKAAAWPDT
+1385 LLTEAAPWPDT
-1396 GRPRR
+1396 DRPRR

-1423 PEPAPETNGVLVPWM
+1423 PEPAPDTNGVLVPWA
-1438 VSAPTAEALRAQAA
+1438 VSAPTPEALRAQAE
-1452 RIATASGGA
+1452 RLATASGGA

-1466 SLAGTRTHFPH
+1466 SLAGTRTHFAH

-1489 RAELA
+1489 RAMLA
-1494 DPTGALQGSVVHGR
+1494 GPTDAVQGSVVPGK

-1528 ERFPAFAAAFD
+1528 ERFPAFATAYD

-1547 EVRDVMWGKEA
+1547 EVRDVMWGEDA

-1581 VESWGVEPDMVGGH
+1581 VESWGVKADMVGGH

-1619 TRADLM
+1619 TRAGLM
-1625 QALPEGGAML
+1625 GALPEGGGML
-1635 AVEATPGEVCPLL
+1635 AVEATVGEVCPLL
-1648 VEGVSIAAVNGPM
+1648 VKGVSIAAVNGPT
-1661 SVVVSGV
+1661 SVVVAGV
-1668 GDVVAKIR
+1668 AEVVAKIR
-1676 DTFTALGRRTKPLPV
+1676 DIFTEQGRRTKPLPV

-1702 MLARFGEALGECTF
+1702 MLAEFGEALEKLTF
-1716 HEPRIPFVSALTGRI
+1716 QEPRIPFVSALTGRI
-1731 DSPDSGIYWAQHVR
+1731 DAPGSGIYWVQHVR

-1756 MADAGVRT
+1756 MVDAGVRT
-1764 VLELGPDGTLTALV
+1764 VLELGPDGTLSALV
-1778 PDAAGDVDLRAIP
+1778 PDAVGDADVRAIP

-1799 EEAAVTALTE
+1799 EDRAVTALTE
-1809 LHVRGTTVDWAAF
+1809 LYVRGTEVDWAAF
-1822 LADTGAHLVALPTYA
+1822 LADTGARTVTLPTYA

-1844 PDDGRTDDVVG
+1844 PDDGETGDVTG
-1855 AGLDQAGHPLLGAVV
+1855 AGLEQAAHPLLGAVV
-1870 RPADGDGV
+1870 RLADGDGV
-1878 LLTGRLSATAHP
+1878 LLTGRLSATAQP

-1898 GRNLFPGTGF
+1898 GRILFPGTGF
-1908 VELVLRAGEEAGC
+1908 VELALRAGDEAGC
-1921 PRLDELTLAVPLVLP
+1921 GRLDELTLAVPLVLP
-1936 AHGSV
+1936 ARGSV

-1949 DEDGRRPVKVSAFA
+1949 AEDGRRPVKVSSWA
-1963 DGTWTPHATGYLT
+1963 DGTWTLHATGHLA
-1976 ADAPAPDTAF
+1976 ADAAAVHTAF
-1986 AREPWP
+1986 ARDQWP
-1992 PAGAQALPLDDRYE
+1992 PAGAQALPLDDCYD
-2006 RLAETNLAYGP
+2006 RLAAMDLDYGP
-2017 AFRGVRAVWRRDAEV
+2017 AFRGVRAVWQRDAEV
-2032 FAEVALPDVVAG
+2032 FAEVALPDVVADR
-2044 QAGAFG
+2044 AGAFG

-2057 AAVQVAFLA
+2057 AAVQVAFLG
-2066 DLGAAPGALPFA
+2066 DLGVPPGALPFA
-2078 WEGVSLAATGAAVL
+2078 WEGVTLPAAGATAL
-2092 RVRLTTTGPGVSIT
+2092 RVRLAPNGPGVSVT

-2112 DPVAAVESLT
+2112 EPVAAVESLT
-2122 LRAAAAPVAAHAY
+2122 LRAAATPAAAVAY
-2135 DSLFALEWT
+2135 DSLFALDWT
-2144 PLPDAAAIEPAAV
+2144 PLPEAGAAEPAAV
-2157 TEFAPATGDI
+2157 LEFAPATGDL
-2167 AAATH
+2167 
-2172 AAAAKALEAVQEWL
+2172 AAAAHEAAAGALEAVQERL
-2186 SGDSAEPLLF
+2186 SGDSEEPLLF
-2196 VTHGAVTGAD
+2196 VTHGAVTGDD

-2227 LLLDLPEGQDP
+2227 LLLDLPDGGDIP
-2238 SAAYGALQASG
+2238 AAYGALLASG
-2249 EPQGWVRDGVVHA
+2249 EPQGWARDGVVHA
-2262 ARLAHL
+2262 ARLTRL

-2276 PRGSGWRLDV
+2276 PGGGWRLDIPK
-2286 THRGS
+2286 RGS
-2291 IDNIALVPHPEAERE
+2291 IDDIALVPYPEAERE
-2306 PTGRQVQ
+2306 LADRHVR

-2343 AMGEVVSVGPEVTGV
+2343 GMGEVVEVGPEVTGLRV
-2358 RFGDRVMGMVTGGFG
+2358 GDRVMGMIAGGFG
-2373 PLAVVDERLIV
+2373 PLAVVDERLLA
-2384 PVPAAWPDE
+2384 PVPAAWPDD

-2415 RSGERVLIHA
+2415 RGGERVLVHA

-2467 ATSRTLDFAEAFA
+2467 ASSRTLDFAEAFGG
-2480 RVLGEQR
+2480 VLGEQR

-2512 FAEMGKTDLRDPADL
+2512 FVEMGKTDLRDPADL
-2527 PGVRY
+2527 PGMRY
-2532 LPFDLMTVEPDRVA
+2532 LPFDLMVVDPDRIA
-2546 GMLAALGE
+2546 SMLAELGE
-2554 LFDAGT
+2554 LFEARA

-2566 RSWDVRRARD
+2566 RSWDVRRACD
-2576 AFRYMSQAKHIGKI
+2576 AFRYMSQARHIGKI
-2590 ALTMPAEPA
+2590 TLTMPAGPA
-2599 TEGTVLVTGG
+2599 TGGTVLVTGG

-2622 GQGVT
+2622 RQGVA

-2633 RRGQTADGA
+2633 RRGPAADGA
-2642 AQLGEELA
+2642 TELREELA
-2650 RRGVEVRMVACDI
+2650 ALGVQVRVVACDI
-2663 ADADATREL
+2663 ADGDATREL
-2672 VASIPDLTTVV
+2672 VESIPDLTTVV

-2723 PLTAFVTF
+2723 RLAHFVMF

-2737 LGGAGQANYAAAN
+2737 IGGAGQANYAAAN

-2756 AAHRRSVGLPAVSLA
+2756 AAHRRSAGLPAVSLA
-2771 WGAWAPGTGMT
+2771 WGAWAPGAGMT
-2782 ATLSE
+2782 ATLSDV
-2787 ADLARMA
+2787 DLARMA

-2799 PLPTEQGMALFDAAL
+2799 PLTMEQGMALFDAAL
-2814 AVDAPVLVPMRLD
+2814 AVDAPALVPMRLE
-2827 LPRLRAR
+2827 LSRLRTR
-2834 SDVPAVLRGLA
+2834 SDVPAMLRGLA
-2845 GTGRRTAASAAA
+2845 GTGRRTAASTAA
-2857 EAGTAT
+2857 EVAT
-2863 LASRLAGAAPD
+2863 LASRLAGAAAD

-2900 EPSREFRQLGFDS
+2900 EQSREFRQLGFDS
-2913 LTGVELRNRLTTV
+2913 LTGVELRNRLNTV

-2938 YPTPAALAEY
+2938 YPTPSALAEY
-2948 LRGEL
+2948 LRDEL
-2953 TPSNAPEP
+2953 APSAEPEA

-2968 EQLDRLEAALAAAGS
+2968 QELDRLEAALAAAGP

-2994 EQLGRRLRQTDMDTA
+2994 EQLGRRLRQAETDAA
-3009 GPVGEIDA
+3009 GPADEIDA

-3030 IIDGDLGVSQN
+3030 IIDGELGISQD

>member
-1 MCEAGNENPE
+1 MSEAGNENPE
-11 ATDPVVIVG
+11 VIDPVVIVG
-20 TACRLPGGIDSPEG
+20 TACRLPGGIDSPEE
-34 LWRLLSDGEDVFGPF
+34 LWRLLCDGEDVLGPF

-57 DALYDPDPSAPGRS
+57 DALYDPDPTAPGRS
-71 YVREGGFLAGAGEFD
+71 YVREGGFLAGAAEFD

-99 MHPQQRLLLEVVW
+99 MHPQQRVLLEVVW
-112 EALERAGVDPTTL
+112 EALERAGVDPVTL
-125 RGTATGVFVG
+125 RNTATGVFVG

-155 ATGTAGSVVS
+155 HTGTAGSVAS
-165 GRVAYELGLRGPVL
+165 GRIAYELGLRGPVL

-197 SIRSGECARA
+197 SVRGGECAQA
-207 VVGGVTV
+207 IVGGVTV

-234 RPRPFGADANGTAW
+234 RPKPFGADANGTAW
-248 SEGVGVLFV
+248 SEGAGVLFV

-271 AVVRGSGINSDGASA
+271 AVVRGSAINSDGASA

-299 IVTALADAG
+299 VVAALADAG
-308 LLPSDVDAVEAH
+308 LRPSEVDAVEAH
-320 GTGTPLGDPVE
+320 GTGTPLGDPIE

-337 AYGQDRERPLY
+337 AYGQDRDRPLWT
-348 MGSLKSNL
+348 GSLKSNL

-376 RGVLPAT
+376 HGVLPAT

-392 VDWSSGAVRLL
+392 VDWSSGAVELL
-403 TGKRDWPGGDVPRRC
+403 TRQRDWTSGDAPRRC

-436 APPAPEPAGRESAP
+436 APPAPAPAERETVSD
-450 LPAAL
+450 PAAL

-474 VGLEADQRDLGH
+474 VGLEADPRDLGH
-486 SLLASRSLFEH
+486 SLVTTRSLFEH
-497 RAVVVDRDGLERFAR
+497 RAVVVDRDGLEAFAR
-512 GEVTPA
+512 GEATPA
-518 VVTGVADVEGGTV
+518 VVHGVADVEGRTV

-555 ADRIGE
+555 AERIGA
-561 CAAALSPFTDWSLV
+561 CAAALSEFTDWSLV
-575 DVLRQTEGAPDLD
+575 DVLRQAEGAPNLD

-609 SRGVRPDAVV
+609 ARGVRPDAVV

-638 DGARVVALRSRA
+638 DGARVVALRSGA
-650 IARRIAGDGLMMSV
+650 IARRIAGEGVMMSV
-664 ALAAERVEPLL
+664 PLPVERVESLL
-675 PADGSVQIAAVNGPT
+675 PADGSAQIAVVNGPA
-690 SVVVAGP
+690 SVVVAGA

-704 FEALTAE
+704 FDTLTAD

-716 RIAVDYA
+716 RIDVDYA
-723 SHTTQVEAIQ
+723 SHTAQVEKIQ
-733 QELLDL
+733 EELLEL
-739 LAPIRPRT
+739 LAPVRPRT
-747 AQVPFYSTVSSGWLD
+747 AEVPFFSTVTGEWLD
-762 TATMDAGYWYRNLR
+762 TETMDGGYWYRNLR
-776 HTVNFGPAIA
+776 SRVNFGPAIA
-786 ALLDDGH
+786 TLLDEGH
-793 RAFIECSPHPVLRVA
+793 RAFIECSPHPVLRVGI
-808 LAEAVEAAGAR
+808 AEAIEAAGVR

-829 EDGLNRVFTSFAEAF
+829 EDGLDRVYASFAEAF
-844 VRGVAVD
+844 VRGVPVD
-851 WSGLYE
+851 WADLYE
-857 GGRRIGLPTYAFD
+857 GGRRIDLPAYAFD
-870 RRRYWLAGPGAT
+870 RRRYWMAGPGAT

-887 RPEPV
+887 EPEPAAV
-892 ADVPA
+892 VEVPA
-897 LDRAALLDAVRAQAA
+897 LDRTALLDTVRAQAA
-912 GVLGHTDPAAI
+912 TVLGHTDAAAI
-923 DPSREFRAL
+923 DTSREFRAL

-937 TAVELRER
+937 TAVDLRER
-945 LVGALGI
+945 LVAALGI
-952 ALPTSAVYDHPTPDR
+952 ALPTSVVYDHPTPDR
-967 LTDFLLA
+967 LADFLLA
-974 SVTGETGVTGE
+974 SVTGETEEATVTP
-985 TAEAAA
+985 A
-991 TGTAADEPI
+991 AADEPI
-1000 AIVGMACRFPGGV
+1000 AIVGMACRFPGGI

-1026 RCVVGTFPTDRG
+1026 RCVVGDFPADRG
-1038 WDLDALFAPGADGT
+1038 WDLDALFAPGSDGT
-1052 PAVATQSGGFLSDA
+1052 PAVATRSGGFLTDA

-1083 MDPQQRHLLET
+1083 MDPQQRQLLET
-1094 TWEALEHAGL
+1094 TWEALERAGL
-1104 DPMSLRGTRT
+1104 DPASLRGTRT

-1124 YASLLDRR
+1124 YESLLGRR
-1132 EDSRGFV
+1132 DDARGFV

-1147 MSGRTAYVLGTEGP
+1147 MSGRTAYVLGLEGP

-1206 EFTRQGGLAVDGRCK
+1206 EFTRQGGLAADGRCK

-1289 NAGLSPSEVDAV
+1289 NAGLRPSDVDAV
-1301 EAHGTGTKL
+1301 EAHGTGTRL

-1321 AYGRDRDR
+1321 AYGRDRET

-1356 LAMRHGRLP
+1356 QAMQHGMLP
-1365 GTLHVEQ
+1365 QTLHIEQ
-1372 PSSHVDWSMGAVE
+1372 PSSHVDWSAGAVN
-1385 LLTKAAAWPDT
+1385 LLTEATPWPDT
-1396 GRPRR
+1396 DRPRR

-1408 ISGTNAHVVLEQVAQ
+1408 ISGTNAHVILEQAAQ
-1423 PEPAPETNGVLVPWM
+1423 PESASETNGVLVPWV
-1438 VSAPTAEALRAQAA
+1438 VSAPTPEALRAQAA
-1452 RIATASGGA
+1452 RVATASGGA

-1466 SLAGTRTHFPH
+1466 SLAGTRTHFAH

-1489 RAELA
+1489 RATLA
-1494 DPTGALQGSVVHGR
+1494 GPTDAVQGSVVQGK

-1528 ERFPAFAAAFD
+1528 ERFPAFAAAYD
-1539 EVVAALGT
+1539 EVIAALGT
-1547 EVRDVMWGKEA
+1547 EVRDVMWGEDA

-1619 TRADLM
+1619 TRAGLM

-1635 AVEATPGEVCPLL
+1635 AVEATMGEVCPLL
-1648 VEGVSIAAVNGPM
+1648 IEGVSVAAVNGPA
-1661 SVVVSGV
+1661 SVVVAGV
-1668 GDVVAKIR
+1668 GEVVAKIR
-1676 DTFTALGRRTKPLPV
+1676 DTFTEQGRRTKLLPV

-1702 MLARFGEALGECTF
+1702 MLAEFGEALEDLTF
-1716 HEPRIPFVSALTGRI
+1716 HEPRITFVSALTGRI
-1731 DSPDSGIYWAQHVR
+1731 DAPDSGIYWVQHVR

-1764 VLELGPDGTLTALV
+1764 VLELGPDGTLSALV
-1778 PDAAGDVDLRAIP
+1778 PDAVGDADVRAIP

-1799 EEAAVTALTE
+1799 EDRAVTALTE
-1809 LHVRGTTVDWAAF
+1809 LHVRGTEVDWAAF
-1822 LADTGAHLVALPTYA
+1822 LADTGAHTVALPTYA

-1844 PDDGRTDDVVG
+1844 PDDGETGDVVG
-1855 AGLDQAGHPLLGAVV
+1855 AGLEQAGHPLLGAVV
-1870 RPADGDGV
+1870 RLADGDGV
-1878 LLTGRLSATAHP
+1878 LLTGRLSATAQP

-1898 GRNLFPGTGF
+1898 GRILFPGTGF
-1908 VELVLRAGEEAGC
+1908 VELALRAGDEADCG
-1921 PRLDELTLAVPLVLP
+1921 RLDELTLAVPLVLP

-1949 DEDGRRPVKVSAFA
+1949 AEDGRRPVKVSSWA
-1963 DGTWTPHATGYLT
+1963 DGTWTLHATGHL
-1976 ADAPAPDTAF
+1976 AAGVPAADTAF
-1986 AREPWP
+1986 ARDQWP
-1992 PAGAQALPLDDRYE
+1992 PAGAQALPLADCYE
-2006 RLAETNLAYGP
+2006 RLAAMNLDYGP
-2017 AFRGVRAVWRRDAEV
+2017 AFRGVRAVWQRDAEV
-2032 FAEVALPDVVAG
+2032 FAEVALPEAVADR
-2044 QAGAFG
+2044 AGAFG

-2057 AAVQVAFLA
+2057 AAVQVAFLG
-2066 DLGAAPGALPFA
+2066 DMGVPPGALPFA
-2078 WEGVSLAATGAAVL
+2078 WEGVSLPATGAAAL
-2092 RVRLTTTGPGVSIT
+2092 RVRLAPNGPGVSIT

-2112 DPVAAVESLT
+2112 EPVAAVESLT
-2122 LRAAAAPVAAHAY
+2122 LRAAATPAGVLAY
-2135 DSLFALEWT
+2135 DSLFALDWT
-2144 PLPDAAAIEPAAV
+2144 PLPEAGAAEPAAV
-2157 TEFAPATGDI
+2157 LEFAPATGDM
-2167 AAATH
+2167 AAAAH
-2172 AAAAKALEAVQEWL
+2172 AAAARALEAVQERL
-2186 SGDSAEPLLF
+2186 SRDSEEPLLF
-2196 VTHGAVTGAD
+2196 VTHGAVSGDD

-2216 RSAQTENPGRF
+2216 RTAQTEHPGRF
-2227 LLLDLPEGQDP
+2227 LLLDLPEGGDLP
-2238 SAAYGALQASG
+2238 AAYGVLAASG

-2262 ARLAHL
+2262 ARLARL

-2276 PRGSGWRLDV
+2276 PGGSGWRLNIPK
-2286 THRGS
+2286 RGS
-2291 IDNIALVPHPEAERE
+2291 IDGIALVPYPEAERE
-2306 PTGRQVQ
+2306 LADRHVR

-2343 AMGEVVSVGPEVTGV
+2343 GMGEVVEVGPEVTGV
-2358 RFGDRVMGMVTGGFG
+2358 RVGDRVMGMITGGFG
-2373 PLAVVDERLIV
+2373 PLAVVDERLLT
-2384 PVPAAWPDE
+2384 PVPRAWPDE

-2415 RSGERVLIHA
+2415 RGGERVLVHA

-2455 TLRALG
+2455 TLRSLG

-2467 ATSRTLDFAEAFA
+2467 ASSRTPDFAGTFG

-2499 IDASLGLLADGGR
+2499 IDASLGLLAEGGR
-2512 FAEMGKTDLRDPADL
+2512 FVEMGKTDLRDPADL

-2532 LPFDLMTVEPDRVA
+2532 LPFDLMVVDPDRIA
-2546 GMLAALGE
+2546 GMLGE
-2554 LFDAGT
+2554 LSELFEAGA
-2560 LTPLPV
+2560 LAPLPV
-2566 RSWDVRRARD
+2566 RSWDVRRACD
-2576 AFRYMSQAKHIGKI
+2576 AFRYMSQARHTGKI
-2590 ALTMPAEPA
+2590 TLTMPAGPA
-2599 TEGTVLVTGG
+2599 TDGTVLVTGG

-2633 RRGQTADGA
+2633 RRGPAADGVTK
-2642 AQLGEELA
+2642 LREELA
-2650 RRGVEVRMVACDI
+2650 GLGVQVRVVACDI
-2663 ADADATREL
+2663 ADGDATREL

-2683 HTAGVL
+2683 HTAGVI

-2723 PLTAFVTF
+2723 QLAHFVTF

-2737 LGGAGQANYAAAN
+2737 IGGAGQANYAAAN

-2756 AAHRRSVGLPAVSLA
+2756 AAHRRSAGLPAVSLA

-2782 ATLSE
+2782 ATLSDV
-2787 ADLARMA
+2787 DLARMA

-2799 PLPTEQGMALFDAAL
+2799 PLTTEQGMALFDAAL
-2814 AVDAPVLVPMRLD
+2814 AVDAPVLVPMRLE
-2827 LPRLRAR
+2827 LSRLRTR
-2834 SDVPAVLRGLA
+2834 SDTPAVLRGLA
-2845 GTGRRTAASAAA
+2845 GTGRRTAASTA
-2857 EAGTAT
+2857 EAEVAT

-2881 GAVRTEAAAVLGHG
+2881 GTVRTEAAAVLGHG

-2900 EPSREFRQLGFDS
+2900 EQSREFRQLGFDS
-2913 LTGVELRNRLTTV
+2913 LTGVELRNRLNTV

-2938 YPTPAALAEY
+2938 YPTPSALAEY
-2948 LRGEL
+2948 LRDEL
-2953 TPSNAPEP
+2953 APSAGPEA

-2968 EQLDRLEAALAAAGS
+2968 QELDRLEAALAAAGP

-2994 EQLGRRLRQTDMDTA
+2994 EQLGRRLRQAETDAA
-3009 GPVGEIDA
+3009 GHVDEIDA

-3022 ASVDELFT
+3022 VSVDELFT
-3030 IIDGDLGVSQN
+3030 IIDGELGISQD

>member
-1 MCEAGNENPE
+1 MSEAGNENPE

-20 TACRLPGGIDSPEG
+20 TACRLPGGIDSPEE
-34 LWRLLSDGEDVFGPF
+34 LWRLLCDGEDVFGPF

-57 DALYDPDPSAPGRS
+57 DALYDPDPAAPGRS
-71 YVREGGFLAGAGEFD
+71 YVREGGFLAGAAEFD
-86 APFFGISPREAEA
+86 AAFFGISPREAEA
-99 MHPQQRLLLEVVW
+99 MHPQQRLLLETVW
-112 EALERAGVDPTTL
+112 EALERAGVDPATL

-155 ATGTAGSVVS
+155 LTGTAGSVAS
-165 GRVAYELGLRGPVL
+165 GRIAYELGLRGPVL
-179 TVDTASSSS
+179 TVDTASSGS

-197 SIRSGECARA
+197 SIRGGECARA

-234 RPRPFGADANGTAW
+234 RPKPFGADANGTAW

-271 AVVRGSGINSDGASA
+271 AVVRGSAINSDGASA

-299 IVTALADAG
+299 LVAALADAG
-308 LLPSDVDAVEAH
+308 LLPSEVDAVEAH

-337 AYGQDRERPLY
+337 AYGQDRDRPLY
-348 MGSLKSNL
+348 TGSLKSNL

-376 RGVLPAT
+376 HGVLPAT

-392 VDWSSGAVRLL
+392 VDWSSGAVELL
-403 TGKRDWPGGDVPRRC
+403 TRKRDWPGGGTPRRC

-436 APPAPEPAGRESAP
+436 APPAPDPAERGTAP
-450 LPAAL
+450 HPAAL

-474 VGLEADQRDLGH
+474 AGLEADPRDLGH
-486 SLLASRSLFEH
+486 SLLTSRSLFEH

-518 VVTGVADVEGGTV
+518 VVAGVADVEGGTV

-561 CAAALSPFTDWSLV
+561 CAAALSEFTDWSLV
-575 DVLRQTEGAPDLD
+575 DVLRRAEGAPDLD

-633 ALSLE
+633 ALSLQ
-638 DGARVVALRSRA
+638 DGARVVALRARA

-664 ALAAERVEPLL
+664 PLPVERVEPLL
-675 PADGSVQIAAVNGPT
+675 PADGSVQIAAVNGPA

-704 FEALTAE
+704 FEALTAD

-723 SHTTQVEAIQ
+723 SHTTQVEAIR

-747 AQVPFYSTVSSGWLD
+747 ARVPFYSTVSGEWLD
-762 TATMDAGYWYRNLR
+762 TTTMDAGYWYRNLR

-786 ALLDDGH
+786 ALLDGGH
-793 RAFIECSPHPVLRVA
+793 RAFIECSPHPVLRVGI
-808 LAEAVEAAGAR
+808 AEAVEAAGVR
-819 AVVTGTLRRG
+819 AVVAGTLRRG
-829 EDGLNRVFTSFAEAF
+829 EDGLDRVFTSLAEVF
-844 VRGVAVD
+844 VRGVTVD

-857 GGRRIGLPTYAFD
+857 GGRRIALPTYAFD

-887 RPEPV
+887 PPEPV

-897 LDRAALLDAVRAQAA
+897 LDRAALLDAVRTQAA

-923 DPSREFRAL
+923 DASREFRAL

-937 TAVELRER
+937 TAVDLRER
-945 LVGALGI
+945 LVAALGI

-974 SVTGETGVTGE
+974 SVTGETE
-985 TAEAAA
+985 EAAA
-991 TGTAADEPI
+991 PRAAADEPI

-1013 AGPEDLWRVAAEG
+1013 AGPDDLWRVAAEG
-1026 RCVVGTFPTDRG
+1026 RCVVGDFPADRG

-1052 PAVATQSGGFLSDA
+1052 PAVATRSGGFLPDA

-1072 FFGISPREAKA
+1072 FFGVSPREARA
-1083 MDPQQRHLLET
+1083 MDPQQRQLLET

-1104 DPMSLRGTRT
+1104 DPTSLRGTRT

-1124 YASLLDRR
+1124 YASLLGRR
-1132 EDSRGFV
+1132 DDARGFV

-1147 MSGRTAYVLGTEGP
+1147 MSGRTAYVLGLEGP

-1206 EFTRQGGLAVDGRCK
+1206 EFTRQGGLAADGRCK

-1289 NAGLSPSEVDAV
+1289 NAGLRPPEVDAV
-1301 EAHGTGTKL
+1301 EAHGTGTRL

-1321 AYGRDRDR
+1321 TYGQGRET

-1356 LAMRHGRLP
+1356 QAMRHGRLP
-1365 GTLHVEQ
+1365 RTLHVEQ
-1372 PSSHVDWSMGAVE
+1372 PSSHVDWSAGAVE
-1385 LLTKAAAWPDT
+1385 LLTEAAPWPDT

-1423 PEPAPETNGVLVPWM
+1423 PEPAPGTNGVLVPWV
-1438 VSAPTAEALRAQAA
+1438 VSAPTPEALRAQAT
-1452 RIATASGGA
+1452 RVATASGGA

-1466 SLAGTRTHFPH
+1466 SLAGTRTHFAH

-1489 RAELA
+1489 RAALA
-1494 DPTGALQGSVVHGR
+1494 DPTDAVQGSVVQGK

-1528 ERFPAFAAAFD
+1528 ERFPAFATAYD
-1539 EVVAALGT
+1539 EAVAALGT
-1547 EVRDVMWGKEA
+1547 EVRDVMWGRDA

-1581 VESWGVEPDMVGGH
+1581 VESWGVEPDVVGGH
-1595 SVGEIA
+1595 SIGEIA

-1619 TRADLM
+1619 TRAGLM

-1635 AVEATPGEVCPLL
+1635 AVEATTAEVCPLL

-1661 SVVVSGV
+1661 SVVVAGV
-1668 GDVVAKIR
+1668 DEVVAEIR
-1676 DTFTALGRRTKPLPV
+1676 DTFTRLGRRTKPLPV

-1702 MLARFGEALGECTF
+1702 MLAEFGEALKDCTF
-1716 HEPRIPFVSALTGRI
+1716 QEPRIPFVSALTGRI
-1731 DSPDSGIYWAQHVR
+1731 DTPDSAIYWTQHVR
-1745 QPVLFTDAVRA
+1745 QPVLFADAVRA

-1764 VLELGPDGTLTALV
+1764 VLELGPDGTLSALV

-1791 LLRRDRPE
+1791 VLRRDRPE
-1799 EEAAVTALTE
+1799 EERAVTALTE
-1809 LHVRGTTVDWAAF
+1809 LHVRGTEVDWAAF
-1822 LADTGAHLVALPTYA
+1822 LADTGAHTVALPTYA

-1844 PDDGRTDDVVG
+1844 PDDGGADDVVG

-1870 RPADGDGV
+1870 RLADGDGV
-1878 LLTGRLSATAHP
+1878 LLTGRLSAAAHP

-1898 GRNLFPGTGF
+1898 GRTLFPGTGF
-1908 VELVLRAGEEAGC
+1908 VELVLRAGDEAGC
-1921 PRLDELTLAVPLVLP
+1921 RRLDELTLAVPLVLP

-1949 DEDGRRPVKVSAFA
+1949 DEDGRRPVKVSSWA
-1963 DGTWTPHATGYLT
+1963 DGTWTLHATGHLT
-1976 ADAPAPDTAF
+1976 ADAPAVDTAF
-1986 AREPWP
+1986 ARDAWP
-1992 PAGAQALPLDDRYE
+1992 PAGAQAVPLDDCYE
-2006 RLAETNLAYGP
+2006 RLAATDLAYGP

-2057 AAVQVAFLA
+2057 AAVQVAFLGGT
-2066 DLGAAPGALPFA
+2066 DVAPGALPFV
-2078 WEGVSLAATGAAVL
+2078 WEGVSLAAGGAAVL
-2092 RVRLTTTGPGVSIT
+2092 RVRLTTKGPGVSVT

-2122 LRAAAAPVAAHAY
+2122 LRAAAAPVAAHAH
-2135 DSLFALEWT
+2135 DSLFALDWT
-2144 PLPDAAAIEPAAV
+2144 PLPEAGAAEPAAV
-2157 TEFAPATGDI
+2157 TEFAPATGDL
-2167 AAATH
+2167 
-2172 AAAAKALEAVQEWL
+2172 AAAAHTAAAEALEAVQEWL

-2196 VTHGAVTGAD
+2196 VTHGAVTGED
-2206 PASAAVWGLV
+2206 PAAAAVWGLV
-2216 RSAQTENPGRF
+2216 RTAQTENPGRF

-2238 SAAYGALQASG
+2238 STAYGVLLASG

-2262 ARLAHL
+2262 ARLARL
-2268 GADAGLLP
+2268 GADASLLP
-2276 PRGSGWRLDV
+2276 PGGGGWRLDV
-2286 THRGS
+2286 PRRGS
-2291 IDNIALVPHPEAERE
+2291 IDGIALVPYPEAERE
-2306 PTGRQVQ
+2306 PAGRHVR

-2343 AMGEVVSVGPEVTGV
+2343 GMGEVVAVGPEVTGV
-2358 RFGDRVMGMVTGGFG
+2358 RVGDRVMGMITGGFG

-2415 RSGERVLIHA
+2415 RSGERVLVHA

-2444 VFATASEGKWD
+2444 VFATAGEGKWD

-2467 ATSRTLDFAEAFA
+2467 ATSRTLDFAEAFG

-2499 IDASLGLLADGGR
+2499 VDASLGLLADGGR
-2512 FAEMGKTDLRDPADL
+2512 FAEMGKTDVRDPADL

-2546 GMLAALGE
+2546 GMLAELGE
-2554 LFDAGT
+2554 LFEAGA
-2560 LTPLPV
+2560 LAPLPV

-2590 ALTMPAEPA
+2590 ALTMPAGPA
-2599 TEGTVLVTGG
+2599 TDGTVLVTGG

-2615 RLALHLA
+2615 ELALHLA
-2622 GQGVT
+2622 GRGVA

-2633 RRGQTADGA
+2633 RRGPAADGA
-2642 AQLGEELA
+2642 ARLREELA
-2650 RRGVEVRMVACDI
+2650 RRGAEVRMVACDV
-2663 ADADATREL
+2663 ADAAATREL
-2672 VASIPDLTTVV
+2672 VAGIPDLTTVV
-2683 HTAGVL
+2683 HAAGVL

-2723 PLTAFVTF
+2723 RLTDFVTF
-2731 SSVMGV
+2731 SSVMGIV
-2737 LGGAGQANYAAAN
+2737 GGAGQANYAAAN

-2756 AAHRRSVGLPAVSLA
+2756 AAHRRSAGLPAVSLA

-2782 ATLSE
+2782 AALSE

-2799 PLPTEQGMALFDAAL
+2799 PLSTEQGMALFDAAL

-2857 EAGTAT
+2857 AGTAT
-2863 LASRLAGAAPD
+2863 LTSRLAGATPD
-2874 ERLRLVL
+2874 ERVRLVL
-2881 GAVRTEAAAVLGHG
+2881 DVVRTEAAAVLDHG

-2900 EPSREFRQLGFDS
+2900 EPFREFRQLGFDS
-2913 LTGVELRNRLTTV
+2913 LTGVELRNRLNTV

-2938 YPTPAALAEY
+2938 YPTPSALAEY
-2948 LRGEL
+2948 LRDEL
-2953 TPSNAPEP
+2953 TLSAEP
-2961 AGTGTPL
+2961 GAAGTGTPL
-2968 EQLDRLEAALAAAGS
+2968 EQLDRLEAAVAAAGS
-2983 TADHATLADRL
+2983 TADHAALADRL
-2994 EQLGRRLRQTDMDTA
+2994 EQLGRRLRQTETDTA
-3009 GPVGEIDA
+3009 GHGGEIDA
-3017 DKINS
+3017 ATINS

-3030 IIDGDLGVSQN
+3030 IIDGGLGVSQN